1 MAIPPSIVNLAPI
14 CARKGVT
21 HFVLSPGSRCAPL
34 TITLARH
41 PDIRTR
47 VVPDERAAAFIAL
60 GMAQQLGGP
69 VGLVC
74 TSGTAVLNYAPAV
87 AEAFYQQV
95 PLLVLTADRPPEWI
109 EQQDGQTLNQREV
122 YGKHVKAS
130 YQLPTDYV
138 HADAEWQAERIL
150 NEAINLAGQYPKGPV
165 HINVPLRE
173 PLYPAPGEKITFGP
187 VRIIEQWPAGAVLS
201 PGQWVALREMWEE
214 SDRKLVV
221 AGQHAHAEELVAV
234 LRQIGAEMQIP
245 VVGDVISNL
254 HPLPDACR
262 YADTVLMRQDEAW
275 RESLRPDLLITFGN
289 SVISKNLKLFLRK
302 HKPAFH
308 WHLQPAGP
316 VADAFQ
322 TLTHVLRVEPLYFFR
337 TLFADLDYQH
347 FLQDDEE
354 DADQDYYNAW
364 RQGDQDAARRLGK
377 LFREAPFGEFEAVAE
392 CLDALPDD
400 SVLHLANSM
409 AVRYANFAGL
419 GSHQRVEVFA
429 NRGTSGIDGCTS
441 TAVGAALQTD
451 RIVTLITGDV
461 AFFYDRNGL
470 WHNFLPP
477 NLRIVLL
484 NNHGGGIFRLID
496 GPAGQPE
503 LEEYFETRQP
513 LRADRAAGEFGL
525 TYFPCRTRDEL
536 RKHLPAFFA
545 SDGGAKLLEVET
557 DAHTNADIYRQ
568 FKQGNSGQ

>member
-1 MAIPPSIVNLAPI
+1 
-14 CARKGVT
+14 
-21 HFVLSPGSRCAPL
+21 
-34 TITLARH
+34 
-41 PDIRTR
+41 
-47 VVPDERAAAFIAL
+47 VVPDERAAAFMAL

-138 HADAEWQAERIL
+138 HPDAEWQAERIL

-173 PLYPAPGEKITFGP
+173 PLYPAPGEKLTFGP
-187 VRIIEQWPAGAVLS
+187 VRLIEQWPAQAVLS
-201 PGQWVALREMWEE
+201 PVQWVALREMWED

-221 AGQHAHAEELVAV
+221 AGQHAHSAELIAV
-234 LRQIGAEMQIP
+234 LRQIQSEMHIP

-262 YADTVLMRQDEAW
+262 YADSLLMRQDEAW
-275 RESLRPDLLITFGN
+275 RESLRPDLLVTFGN
-289 SVISKNLKLFLRK
+289 SVISKNLKLFLRR

-354 DADQDYYNAW
+354 DANPEYYQGW

-392 CLDALPDD
+392 CLEALPDD

-409 AVRYANFAGL
+409 SVRYANFAGCSPASGWRCSPTAAPAASTGARPRPWAPPCKPS
-419 GSHQRVEVFA
+419 GS
-429 NRGTSGIDGCTS
+429 
-441 TAVGAALQTD
+441 
-451 RIVTLITGDV
+451 
-461 AFFYDRNGL
+461 
-470 WHNFLPP
+470 
-477 NLRIVLL
+477 
-484 NNHGGGIFRLID
+484 
-496 GPAGQPE
+496 
-503 LEEYFETRQP
+503 
-513 LRADRAAGEFGL
+513 
-525 TYFPCRTRDEL
+525 
-536 RKHLPAFFA
+536 
-545 SDGGAKLLEVET
+545 
-557 DAHTNADIYRQ
+557 
-568 FKQGNSGQ
+568 

>member
-1 MAIPPSIVNLAPI
+1 M
-14 CARKGVT
+14 
-21 HFVLSPGSRCAPL
+21 LSPGSRCAPL

-41 PDIRTR
+41 PEIETR
-47 VVPDERAAAFIAL
+47 IISDERAAAFVAL
-60 GMAQQLGGP
+60 GMAQQLGQP

-74 TSGTAVLNYAPAV
+74 TSGTAVLNYGPAV
-87 AEAFYQQV
+87 AEAYYQQV

-138 HADAEWQAERIL
+138 HPDAAWQAERII
-150 NEAINLAGQYPKGPV
+150 NEAINLASQYPKGPV

-173 PLYPAPGEKITFGP
+173 PLYPAPDEAVTFGP
-187 VRIIEQWPAGAVLS
+187 VRIIEQLPAQRILS
-201 PGQWVALREMWEE
+201 PDQWVTLREMWED
-214 SDRKLVV
+214 SDRRLIVV
-221 AGQHAHAEELVAV
+221 GQHGYSEELLTV
-234 LRQIGAEMQIP
+234 LRQMQAEMQIP
-245 VVGDVISNL
+245 VVGDVISNV

-262 YADTVLMRQDEAW
+262 YADALLMRQDEAW
-275 RESLRPDLLITFGN
+275 QEGLRSDLLITFGN
-289 SVISKNLKLFLRK
+289 SVISKNLKTFLRR
-302 HKPAFH
+302 HKPTFH

-316 VADAFQ
+316 VSDAFQ
-322 TLTHVLRVEPLYFFR
+322 TLTHVLPVDPLYFFR
-337 TLFADLDYQH
+337 TLFGDLDYQH
-347 FLQDDEE
+347 FLSDDEG
-354 DADQDYYNAW
+354 DTDQTYFAGW
-364 RQGDQDAARRLGK
+364 QSAGQEGAKRLGR

-392 CLDALPDD
+392 VLEALPNP

-409 AVRYANFAGL
+409 SVRYANFAGL
-419 GSHQRVEVFA
+419 QPRQQVQVFA

-451 RIVTLITGDV
+451 KIVTLITGDV

-470 WHNFLPP
+470 WHNYLPA

-503 LEEYFETRQP
+503 LEEYFETRQV
-513 LRADRAAGEFGL
+513 LRAEQAAGEFGL
-525 TYFPCRTRDEL
+525 RYFGCHTSEEL

-545 SDGGAKLLEVET
+545 FEGGAKLLEIET
-557 DAHTNADIYRQ
+557 DAHLNAEVYRQ
-568 FKQGNSGQ
+568 FKRMNQEGDE